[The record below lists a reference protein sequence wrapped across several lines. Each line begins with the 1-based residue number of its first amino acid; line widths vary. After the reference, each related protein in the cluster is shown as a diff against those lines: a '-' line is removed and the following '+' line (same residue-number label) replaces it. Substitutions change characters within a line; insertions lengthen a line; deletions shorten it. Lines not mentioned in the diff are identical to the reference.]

1 MLFCSIPF
9 SFHSLKSVLC
19 HAIVFAAIMALI
31 NRSCRVSC
39 QSFARQ
45 CFVARRSPIRNA
57 SHRMISGPNLKNARA
72 KKSSFGFLLDID
84 GVLIRGRKI
93 IPGAREAL
101 EKLQNSNIP
110 TLFLTNGGC
119 ELESDLS
126 ERLSLIT
133 GVQVGE
139 LKKLLRYHLTYS
151 LIPSPADLPSPLM
164 DDILYSSTCKKR
176 KSVLEPYC
184 FLHYSSEI

>member
-31 NRSCRVSC
+31 NRSCRVSR
-39 QSFARQ
+39 QNFARQ

-101 EKLQNSNIP
+101 EKLQHSKIP

-126 ERLSLIT
+126 KRLSLIT

-139 LKKLLRYHLTYS
+139 LKKLLRYHLTFSY
-151 LIPSPADLPSPLM
+151 PPLPP
-164 DDILYSSTCKKR
+164 
-176 KSVLEPYC
+176 
-184 FLHYSSEI
+184 HG